1 MLWSTQPDPLS
12 VTPPLADHS
21 NDSSPLQLTSDDEL
35 MDDEEDVMAVNDILG
50 PYIGGFD
57 DVRGSLMSETF
68 TVLIKLGFEGR
79 DAG

>member
-1 MLWSTQPDPLS
+1 
-12 VTPPLADHS
+12 
-21 NDSSPLQLTSDDEL
+21 

-57 DVRGSLMSETF
+57 DVRGSLMSKTF